1 MRVLFL
7 LFICLTVIFI
17 SCTRDIYGAYNTNYS
32 SDKSAFL
39 EIRLY
44 ADQSVEKTEIHT
56 IGDFTKGKFEVI
68 RNTIVC
74 FFDSSRNKFP
84 PDTLRCRVK
93 GKKLYF
99 IKNGIVNTKFYL
111 RRSTDSL

>member
-17 SCTRDIYGAYNTNYS
+17 SCTRDIHGAYNSNYS

-44 ADQSVEKTEIHT
+44 ADQTVEKTEIHT
-56 IGDFTKGKFEVI
+56 IGLFAKGKFEVTG
-68 RNTIVC
+68 NTIVC
-74 FFDSSRNKFP
+74 YFDSSRNKFP

-99 IKNGIVNTKFYL
+99 IKNGVLNRKFYL
-111 RRSTDSL
+111 LKSS